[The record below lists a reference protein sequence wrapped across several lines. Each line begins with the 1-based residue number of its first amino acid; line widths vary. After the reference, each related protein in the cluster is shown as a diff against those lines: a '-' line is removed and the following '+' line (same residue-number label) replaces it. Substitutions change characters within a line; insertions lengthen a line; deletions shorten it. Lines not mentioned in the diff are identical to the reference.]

1 MARFLPPLQI
11 SAEWRPYDRHR
22 AVETAGT
29 KARSPPERTE
39 QLCVR
44 ADSIAGRRLFQER
57 GPSVRRRLTV
67 LPDGGEIL
75 ALQDFAGL
83 DLDPVLDQVAAGG
96 DVAGVA
102 RHVVDGDRRAGAV
115 GAVGRAAVPGEAVV
129 EHHLAL
135 LHLARDDLDGFAR
148 RDQAEIGGG

>member
-22 AVETAGT
+22 TVETAAT
-29 KARSPPERTE
+29 KARSPTARTGPV
-39 QLCVR
+39 CVR
-44 ADSIAGRRLFQER
+44 TDAAAGRPLSQER
-57 GPSVRRRLTV
+57 GPSVRRRLPV

-83 DLDPVLDQVAAGG
+83 DLDPVLDQMAAGG

-135 LHLARDDLDGFAR
+135 LHLAGD
-148 RDQAEIGGG
+148 